1 MSMTLTMTKAYL
13 EAKNFKHRVVEERNV
28 IETGVGGLKN
38 KGNIEITIFFDDND
52 RTVAIRTFEY
62 CSFPAEKK
70 AAMYEVCSKLN
81 NEFRWIKFYVDERDN
96 TITLADDAI
105 VQLDTCGEEIWE
117 IMVRLSDIADDAY
130 PTIMKAIWQ

>member
-1 MSMTLTMTKAYL
+1 
-13 EAKNFKHRVVEERNV
+13 
-28 IETGVGGLKN
+28 
-38 KGNIEITIFFDDND
+38 
-52 RTVAIRTFEY
+52 
-62 CSFPAEKK
+62 
-70 AAMYEVCSKLN
+70 MYEVCSKLN